1 MTSTPKNGLA
11 ALFEGYSPPP
21 PARPVFGSL
30 AGFAAQRTILGPAT
44 TPGAAQDLGLLGMN
58 SLLGHNQP
66 PLPTQPY
73 NWYYVTPRFT
83 RLLSNLAVSDKN
95 REAGLKKFNNVV
107 ASLNR
112 RYYDHNSE
120 TLNGIVI
127 GSWGKKTQI
136 APPRDVDVLFL
147 LPDDVY

>member
-1 MTSTPKNGLA
+1 
-11 ALFEGYSPPP
+11 
-21 PARPVFGSL
+21 
-30 AGFAAQRTILGPAT
+30 
-44 TPGAAQDLGLLGMN
+44 MN

-127 GSWGKKTQI
+127 GSWARKLRSRRLAMSMFCSSCLTMFTFASAAIGKSPIPVI
-136 APPRDVDVLFL
+136 ARGQRRAVRDQFAHDHARRSSRRHCAV
-147 LPDDVY
+147 